1 MHKITFSGSKGLL
14 LNYIVR
20 VILLTVISIGALSS
34 AFSYIS
40 LKIDLDE
47 KYFQYISVL
56 VVSLSSIIISYFS
69 VKPFKNNG
77 LAMGAISVLPLIIY
91 SLVNLICCNNS
102 IVFFAV
108 KLLLMLILGA
118 VFGSY
123 SIKKRK
129 KIRVK

>member
-1 MHKITFSGSKGLL
+1 MHKITFSSSKGLL
-14 LNYIVR
+14 LNYFVR
-20 VILLTVISIGALSS
+20 IILFSVISVGVFS
-34 AFSYIS
+34 AVFSYIS

-47 KYFQYISVL
+47 QYFQYISVFI
-56 VVSLSSIIISYFS
+56 VSLSSIIISYFS

-77 LAMGAISVLPLIIY
+77 LAVGIISVIPLIIY

-102 IVFFAV
+102 IAFFAV

-123 SIKKRK
+123 STKKRK